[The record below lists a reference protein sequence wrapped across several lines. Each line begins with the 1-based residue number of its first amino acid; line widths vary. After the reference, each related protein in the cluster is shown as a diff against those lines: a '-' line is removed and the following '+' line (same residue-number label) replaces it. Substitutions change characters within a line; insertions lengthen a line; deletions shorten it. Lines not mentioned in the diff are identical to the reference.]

1 MTNSREDLLR
11 ARIKALEATDP
22 NGVVTPRKLWE
33 SALDP
38 ADPLHEFFEWDDQEA
53 AASWR
58 DHQARNYIS
67 SVRVT
72 IVTETV
78 EIRVPEYVRDQQ
90 QPPDRQGY
98 VSLQRVKTSED
109 RSRETVL
116 AEFRRA
122 DACLT
127 RARAVAAALQLEE
140 EIDKIRNPLPRLLQ
154 ALEPAADSH

>member
-1 MTNSREDLLR
+1 
-11 ARIKALEATDP
+11 
-22 NGVVTPRKLWE
+22 
-33 SALDP
+33 
-38 ADPLHEFFEWDDQEA
+38 
-53 AASWR
+53 
-58 DHQARNYIS
+58 
-67 SVRVT
+67 VT

-140 EIDKIRNPLPRLLQ
+140 EIDKIRNPLHRLLQ